1 MNRLFIDLYEIPRMT
16 EAKLKNLLQKFLKPE
31 AIFDAAI
38 SDLLTVKGIDNEIAS
53 AIKNYQRSQETAEK
67 YKIAERLG
75 VKIISYLD
83 AEYPKNLKT
92 IEHAPPVLFI
102 RGEIRLEDEKAIAI
116 VGTRRPTPYG
126 KMVAEKFSSE
136 LASIGIT
143 IVSGLARGIDT
154 IAHQSALKVQGRT
167 LAVLGCGIDVYY
179 PPENKQLYDKIAQ
192 NGAIISEFNFGTTPF
207 AMNFPKRN
215 RIISGLSLGVLAI
228 EAPSDSGVLNTVTWA
243 TEQGR
248 DVFAVPG
255 AIDKQ
260 TSAGTN
266 QLIKQGAKP
275 VTTIEDICEEL
286 KITLDKKEKSEIPV
300 NEKEKKILEILNSD
314 PLYSDQI
321 ADLLNEPI
329 SEVLVQL
336 LSLEIK
342 GLIKQL
348 PGNKYIKTF

>member
-1 MNRLFIDLYEIPRMT
+1 MSLLFIDLYDIPRMT
-16 EAKLKNLLQKFLKPE
+16 EAKVKNLLQRFLTPE
-31 AIFDAAI
+31 AIFDAPV
-38 SDLLTVKGIDNEIAS
+38 SELLMIKGIDNEIAN
-53 AIKNYQRSQETAEK
+53 AIKNYKRTKLTEEKCKTAEK
-67 YKIAERLG
+67 LS

-83 AEYPKNLKT
+83 REYPKNLKT
-92 IEHAPPVLFI
+92 IAHAPPVLFI
-102 RGEIRLEDEKAIAI
+102 RGELKPEDEKAIAVI
-116 VGTRRPTPYG
+116 GTRRPTAYG
-126 KMVAEKFSSE
+126 KMVAEKFGSE
-136 LASIGIT
+136 LAKVGIT
-143 IVSGLARGIDT
+143 IISGLARGIDT
-154 IAHQSALKVQGRT
+154 IAHESALKVQGRT
-167 LAVLGCGIDVYY
+167 LAVLGCGVDVYY
-179 PPENKQLYDKIAQ
+179 PPENKHLYDKISQ
-192 NGAIISEFNFGTTPF
+192 NGAIISEFTLGTTPF

-243 TEQGR
+243 ADQGR
-248 DVFAVPG
+248 EVFAIPG

-260 TSAGTN
+260 TSMGTN

-286 KITLDKKEKSEIPV
+286 KIAWHKKEKREIPI

-348 PGNKYIKTF
+348 PGNKYIKTL